1 MINSEK
7 RLLEDSKYFID
18 YVEREKESLKEKE
31 NFIINLT
38 THNKQLNDRLNE
50 LKKERK
56 GLIDDSE
63 RTIKNINNLK
73 EISKFV
79 HRLLGKPLDESVNF
93 NSNSVEKKKNAKFA
107 KGKDLLGTDRSF
119 GNNTGSLNSKNSGQ
133 DKKLESKDMV
143 IEEMANNIIL
153 EFGSFS
159 KNNGKSNEILSDYR
173 KLINKFLETEE
184 KIIKIMDKNEDIV
197 KEHTKQKEK
206 YNIELKNLQEQE
218 HIVLREKNKI
228 QNELEKDERSLAS
241 LKIQLNESGF
251 NKKENKL
258 LIELYTE
265 VINYEVQ
272 KKRNQTSETSYI
284 KLLFEYLG
292 AKEDK
297 IRELIYSIENYD
309 PKLVEHFCF
318 KRKEINLESYR
329 KILREENEIKNE
341 KRNELARERMNRLV
355 IKGRNIM
362 THFKPREDK
371 QINRKTVEKETN
383 KNNML
388 YF

>member
-1 MINSEK
+1 M
-7 RLLEDSKYFID
+7 FA
-18 YVEREKESLKEKE
+18 
-31 NFIINLT
+31 
-38 THNKQLNDRLNE
+38 E
-50 LKKERK
+50 LK
-56 GLIDDSE
+56 SW
-63 RTIKNINNLK
+63 
-73 EISKFV
+73 
-79 HRLLGKPLDESVNF
+79 
-93 NSNSVEKKKNAKFA
+93 AQA
-107 KGKDLLGTDRSF
+107 
-119 GNNTGSLNSKNSGQ
+119 
-133 DKKLESKDMV
+133 
-143 IEEMANNIIL
+143 
-153 EFGSFS
+153 
-159 KNNGKSNEILSDYR
+159 
-173 KLINKFLETEE
+173 
-184 KIIKIMDKNEDIV
+184 
-197 KEHTKQKEK
+197 
-206 YNIELKNLQEQE
+206 
-218 HIVLREKNKI
+218 
-228 QNELEKDERSLAS
+228 EKDERSLAS
-241 LKIQLNESGF
+241 LKIQLNDSGF

-258 LIELYTE
+258 LMELYSE

-297 IRELIYSIENYD
+297 IRDLIYSIENYD